1 MSNLKYRL
9 LLIGAMC
16 LVSLAALFPR
26 TKTIRAYDSKTGTF
40 RPQEVRYIPLKKGL
54 DLSGGMYFSLGI
66 DDANQRV
73 PIGNRKEAIE
83 RAVKTVRTRI
93 DGMGVSETVVQTV
106 GDDQIVVQIPG
117 IEDPQRAR
125 GLVEE
130 QAFLEFLIVDES
142 KALER
147 SLGRLDAV
155 IKQRGLASTV
165 NTVGGDTA
173 QSKSVTGL
181 EGLLKSDTGKKV
193 ASANTKADSAAADS
207 VVKPGGALSS
217 IVQVSPSGMPGEYV
231 VASKD
236 FDKVRMY
243 FADSAV
249 RAALPPGKRVIMGRD
264 SLPLGNTVYNTFYVT
279 DAKPMLDG
287 SGLTKAQPN
296 QSPTD
301 GTIVSFELNNEA
313 GRQFR
318 RATSNN
324 INKNMAIVLD
334 NMVMGQPP
342 VIRGAIGTRGQITM
356 GGKDLAAA
364 QDLALVL
371 NAGALPVKLKIEE
384 QRQIGPSL
392 GEDSI
397 KKGMTAGVIGIVL
410 VVLIMA
416 VYYRFS
422 GLLAVGSLALYVLFT
437 AAILASFG
445 AALTLPGLAG
455 FVLSIGIA
463 VDANVLIFER
473 IREELDHGKTVR
485 TAIDE
490 GFRHAMPAIIDSNV
504 STILTAAVLY
514 QFGTGPVKGFAV
526 TLVAGIVASL
536 VSSIFVVRTFYL
548 LWLNRHR
555 GAAQT
560 LSI

>member
-16 LVSLAALFPR
+16 LASLAALFPR
-26 TKTIRAYDSKTGTF
+26 TKTIRVYDARTGTF
-40 RPQEVRYIPLKKGL
+40 RPQQVKYIPLKKGL
-54 DLSGGMYFSLGI
+54 DLSGGTYFSLGI
-66 DDANQRV
+66 DDAQQRI
-73 PIGNRKEAIE
+73 PITNRKEAIE

-106 GDDQIVVQIPG
+106 GDDKIVVQIPG
-117 IEDPQRAR
+117 IEDPARAR
-125 GLVEE
+125 SLVEE
-130 QAFLEFLIVDES
+130 QAFLEFLIVD
-142 KALER
+142 KTQALEKA
-147 SLGRLDAV
+147 LGRLDAV
-155 IKQRGLASTV
+155 IKQRGLSVAIGS
-165 NTVGGDTA
+165 GDTA
-173 QSKSVTGL
+173 QSKTLNGL
-181 EGLLKSDTGKKV
+181 EGLLRSDSGKKV
-193 ASANTKADSAAADS
+193 AKTDAGTDTSTA
-207 VVKPGGALSS
+207 VKPGGALSS

-231 VASKD
+231 VESKN
-236 FDKVRMY
+236 FDAVKYY

-249 RAALPPGKRVIMGRD
+249 KAALPPGKRVVMGRD
-264 SLPLGNTVYNTFYVT
+264 SLPIGNTVYNTFYVT

-301 GTIVSFELNNEA
+301 GTIVEFELNNEA
-313 GRQFR
+313 GRIFR
-318 RATSNN
+318 RQTSNH
-324 INKNMAIVLD
+324 INDYMAIVLD

-342 VIRGAIGTRGQITM
+342 VIRGSIGTRGQITM

-397 KKGMTAGVIGIVL
+397 HKGITAGVIGIVL
-410 VVLIMA
+410 VVLIMS

-490 GFRHAMPAIIDSNV
+490 GFRHAMPAIVDSNV

-514 QFGTGPVKGFAV
+514 QFGTGPVQGFAV

-536 VSSIFVVRTFYL
+536 VTSIFVVRTFFL
-548 LWLNRHR
+548 LWLNRQR
-555 GAAQT
+555 GVAQT